1 MFGNVLHIERNTYI
15 FLMSCEI
22 SGFPEVYIY
31 CSFISHWSEQRINLQ
46 LNWVCFVCP
55 SLFNRRYFPVHSLS
69 DMGNEAQNLGELSR
83 NRRASAA
90 PSWRRKGSQL
100 KGPTPFLPQSS
111 SYKRRNLVLVAL
123 FLCEHRKASS
133 RLGREIKGWSCLRQ
147 CLVESACTTVGS

>member
-1 MFGNVLHIERNTYI
+1 MHIERNTYI

-31 CSFISHWSEQRINLQ
+31 FSFIPHWSEQRINLQ
-46 LNWVCFVCP
+46 LNCVCFVC
-55 SLFNRRYFPVHSLS
+55 SVIQEMKHRIW
-69 DMGNEAQNLGELSR
+69 GELSR

-100 KGPTPFLPQSS
+100 KGPTPFLPQPS

-133 RLGREIKGWSCLRQ
+133 PLGQEIKGWSCLRQ
-147 CLVESACTTVGS
+147 CLVELACTRSGS